1 MTRLLF
7 AAMLLA
13 SAAALTP
20 APAHAGDDNTS
31 MPKTLVIGYDEEGK
45 IDASAEACRVFVTEV
60 VEWEKAEM
68 EQAVRDVCAVRQ
80 KHLDAYAA
88 FQAAYGKFRSTM
100 QEQTRF
106 DGGKAATSL
115 AGLVKSCI
123 EMKWALSTGG
133 HNIGIDMVPN
143 TIDAECLDKGRA
155 ILVEETNRLNIDMPQ
170 PKAGN

>member
-1 MTRLLF
+1 MTRLLITV
-7 AAMLLA
+7 ALLA
-13 SAAALTP
+13 SAAAFAL
-20 APAHAGDDNTS
+20 APAHAGDDNAS
-31 MPKTLVIGYDEEGK
+31 MPKSLVIGYEEEGK
-45 IDASAEACRVFVTEV
+45 VDASQDACSVFVKEV

-106 DGGKAATSL
+106 DGTQAAKSL
-115 AGLVKSCI
+115 AGLVKSCV

-143 TIDAECLDKGRA
+143 TIDAECLDVGRD
-155 ILVEETNRLNIDMPQ
+155 ILVKETDRLNIDEPQ
-170 PKAGN
+170 PKAGK